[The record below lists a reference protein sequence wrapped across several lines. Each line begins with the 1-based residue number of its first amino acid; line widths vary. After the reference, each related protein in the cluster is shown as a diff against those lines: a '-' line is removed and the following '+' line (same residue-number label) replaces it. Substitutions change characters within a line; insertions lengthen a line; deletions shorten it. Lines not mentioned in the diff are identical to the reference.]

1 MAGRVVLS
9 VVGNRPQYI
18 KAAVVLRAVRSV
30 AREVLLDTG
39 QHYDH
44 LLAGAFYDEL
54 DLPRADIELGVGS
67 ASHAA
72 QTAAMLTGV
81 ADAVVDLRP
90 AVVLVYGD
98 TNSTLA
104 GALAAAKLN
113 VPVAHVEAGLRS
125 YDRRMPEEVN
135 RVLTDH
141 LASLLFC
148 PTDTAVANLGREGIV
163 EGVVQTGDVMFDLA
177 TTSLTPA
184 RERAA
189 LSRFGLEPGR
199 YVLAT
204 VHRPAT
210 TDDPAALRAVIEAL
224 SDSGETVVFS
234 AHPRTAASIARF
246 GLEGAAGPGV
256 RLVDPVGY
264 AESLALVRNARV
276 VATDSGGL
284 QKEAYFFAVPCVTLR
299 DTSEWVETVT
309 SGWNMLA
316 GTRRA
321 AVAAALRDPP
331 RGVDHPEFYGAGHAG
346 DRIAAALLAW
356 FECTDGGGE
365 AASAAAEEN
374 TGRRGKDGPP

>member
-1 MAGRVVLS
+1 MAHGVVLS

-18 KAAVVLRAVRSV
+18 KAAVVSRAVRSV

-54 DLPRADIELGVGS
+54 DLPRAGIELGVGS
-67 ASHAA
+67 ASHAV

-81 ADAVVDLRP
+81 ADAIADLRP
-90 AVVLVYGD
+90 ALVLVYGD

-177 TTSLTPA
+177 TTTLTPE

-189 LSRFGLEPGR
+189 LARFDLERGR

-210 TDDPAALRAVIEAL
+210 TDDPVALRAVIEAL
-224 SDSGETVVFS
+224 SESGEPVVFPT
-234 AHPRTAASIARF
+234 HPRTAASITRF
-246 GLEGAAGPGV
+246 GLQDAIGPSV
-256 RLVDPVGY
+256 RLVEPVGY

-284 QKEAYFFAVPCVTLR
+284 QKETYFFAVPCVTLR
-299 DTSEWVETVT
+299 ATSEWAETVT
-309 SGWNMLA
+309 SGWNVLA
-316 GTRRA
+316 GTERA
-321 AVAAALRDPP
+321 AVVAALRDPP
-331 RGVDHPEFYGAGHAG
+331 RGVDHPDFYGGGDAG
-346 DRIAAALLAW
+346 DRIAAALDAW
-356 FECTDGGGE
+356 FECTAGGQAQGV
-365 AASAAAEEN
+365 AADEKTNNHA
-374 TGRRGKDGPP
+374 KDGLS

>member
-1 MAGRVVLS
+1 MTGDVVLS

-18 KAAVVLRAVRSV
+18 KAAVVSRAVRTV
-30 AREVLLDTG
+30 ARETLLDTG

-54 DLPRADIELGVGS
+54 DLPPADVELGVGS
-67 ASHAA
+67 GSHAA

-81 ADAVVDLRP
+81 ADAIADLRP

-141 LASLLFC
+141 LSSLLFC
-148 PTDTAVANLGREGIV
+148 PTDAAVANLGREGIV

-177 TTSLTPA
+177 RRSLTPEH
-184 RERAA
+184 ERAA
-189 LSRFGLEPGR
+189 LARFGLEPGR

-204 VHRPAT
+204 VHRQAA
-210 TDDPAALRAVIEAL
+210 TDDPRALRAVLEAL
-224 SDSGETVVFS
+224 SESGETVLFPL
-234 AHPRTAASIARF
+234 HPRTAASIARF
-246 GLEGAAGPGV
+246 GLDGAAGPSL
-256 RLVDPVGY
+256 RLVDPVGH
-264 AESLALVRNARV
+264 AEALALARNARV

-309 SGWNMLA
+309 SGWNVLA
-316 GTRRA
+316 GTDRDA
-321 AVAAALRDPP
+321 IVAALRHPP
-331 RGVDHPEFYGAGHAG
+331 RGNDHPDFYGAGDAG
-346 DRIAAALLAW
+346 DRIAAALRTWL
-356 FECTDGGGE
+356 ECTNDDDAAGSTAAGE
-365 AASAAAEEN
+365 KMGEP
-374 TGRRGKDGPP
+374 GKEGLT